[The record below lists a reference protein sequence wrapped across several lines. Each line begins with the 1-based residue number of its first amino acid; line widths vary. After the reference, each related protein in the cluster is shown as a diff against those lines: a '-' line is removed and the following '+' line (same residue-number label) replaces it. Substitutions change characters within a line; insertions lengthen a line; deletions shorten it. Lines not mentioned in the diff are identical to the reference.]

1 MTEKRIYAD
10 NAATTAVSDVAFEAM
25 LPYFKEIYGNPS
37 ATHSCGTAAKRAVE
51 DARKRVAESIG
62 ARVNEIYFTSGGTES
77 DNWALLAAAGLRKK
91 KGRHI
96 ITSVIE
102 HNAVYNTVQELEK
115 RGYQVTW
122 LPVDAYG
129 RVSPAQLEEAVR
141 EDTILI
147 SIMTANNEI
156 GTLQPVRELAEIAGR
171 HKILFHTDAVQA
183 AGHIPM
189 NVRELGVDLM
199 SLSAHKFHG
208 PKGVGALYIS
218 LRTALPPILYGG
230 GQEKGRRSGTTNV
243 PGIVGMAAALED
255 AVCHMDENVRKI
267 TALRDRL
274 IKGVLS
280 LPGAALTG
288 HPTQRLPGLASF
300 VFKDIKG
307 GPLVAAL
314 DEAGVCASSGSA
326 CSAGSGEPS
335 RVLKAAG
342 IIMAEDI
349 AAPLRLSLSD
359 YNTEE
364 EIDEIIRRLP
374 AALKKAASESI
385 LTGPINL
392 DND

>member
-25 LPYFKEIYGNPS
+25 LPYFRESYGNPS

-62 ARVNEIYFTSGGTES
+62 ARINEIYFTSGGTES
-77 DNWALLAAAGLRKK
+77 DNWAILAAAGLRKK

-96 ITSVIE
+96 ITSAVE
-102 HNAVYNTVQELEK
+102 HSAVYNTVHQLEK
-115 RGYQVTW
+115 RGYEVTW
-122 LPVDAYG
+122 LPVDKYG
-129 RVSPAQLEEAVR
+129 RVPPERLEEAVR

-156 GTLQPVRELAEIAGR
+156 GTLQPIRELTEIARR
-171 HKILFHTDAVQA
+171 HKVLFHTDAVQA
-183 AGHIPM
+183 AGHIPLD
-189 NVRELGVDLM
+189 VRELGVDLM

-218 LRTALPPILYGG
+218 LRTALPPILFGG

-255 AVCHMDENVRKI
+255 AVRRMDENVRKV
-267 TALRDRL
+267 TALRERL
-274 IKGVLS
+274 IEGVLN

-300 VFKDIKG
+300 VFEDIKG

-314 DEAGVCASSGSA
+314 DAAGVCASSGSA

-342 IIMAEDI
+342 ILTAEDV
-349 AAPLRLSLSD
+349 AAPLRLSLSE

-364 EIDEIIRRLP
+364 EVDEIIRRLP
-374 AALKKAASESI
+374 AVLIKAASESV
-385 LTGPINL
+385 LAGSGNM
-392 DND
+392 DVD